1 MYYMLYVYNNKEG
14 NSEIK
19 KLTLNEYKEKYKII
33 ERKCKIYQKARDTIT
48 TQLYYTG
55 KYSTANH
62 STIVFGLDGKH
73 INMRISCL
81 NSYALKKFIITDI
94 EFETGIQ
101 KVLLKIEK

>member
-1 MYYMLYVYNNKEG
+1 MIYVCNNQED

-62 STIVFGLDGKH
+62 STIVFGLDVKH